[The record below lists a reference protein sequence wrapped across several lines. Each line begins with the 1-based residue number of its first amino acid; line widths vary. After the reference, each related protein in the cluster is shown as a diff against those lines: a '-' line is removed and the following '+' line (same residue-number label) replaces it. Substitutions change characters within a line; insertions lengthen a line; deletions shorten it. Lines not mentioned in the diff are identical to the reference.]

1 MNDFDYD
8 NLQRKRIAQN
18 ARYKKG
24 GSKSRK
30 CTLPQDFM
38 TPAQLKR
45 RNSEVSTW
53 NLGAPMKWSA
63 FVAMPDDLK
72 REYIELL
79 RLGYNASNAKI
90 AEMLGRNRPA
100 MVREIQRLGMN
111 DTAQRHMSREEEK
124 VWERFCKGEECHVAD
139 AAPCEAEKDSPEAG
153 ASSPVCSDIPKHNE
167 ERLLAVLDELK
178 AQKQAEATE
187 GDTEW
192 GSAEVESG
200 KLYFSG
206 NVEAIARKLTAFLGA
221 GEYRVTVEFR
231 AVPKPMTETEEELF

>member
-30 CTLPQDFM
+30 CTLPQDHM

-45 RNSEVSTW
+45 RNSEVISW
-53 NLGAPMKWSA
+53 NLSAPMKWNV
-63 FVAMPDDLK
+63 FNTMPDDLK

-79 RLGYNASNAKI
+79 RLNYNASNARI
-90 AEMLGRNRPA
+90 AEMLDKPRLAVAN
-100 MVREIQRLGMN
+100 EIARLGLS
-111 DTAQRHMSREEEK
+111 DSSRRQLSYAQEEA
-124 VWERFCKGEECHVAD
+124 WERFCNPKVSLDPLEEVKPCAVA
-139 AAPCEAEKDSPEAG
+139 EAG

-178 AQKQAEATE
+178 AAKAEPTE
-187 GDTEW
+187 DDTEC
-192 GSAEVESG
+192 GNADVESG

-206 NVEAIARKLTAFLGA
+206 NVEAIARKLVAFLGA
-221 GEYRVTVEFR
+221 GEYKVTVEFR
-231 AVPKPMTETEEELF
+231 AVPKMKDEEELF